1 MDLLFLHSDFVDS
14 DLMIELAFQ
23 IIMLTFTCNA
33 DSLTPHF
40 HIVKLGFTRVF
51 IFPYFCSKI
60 DCGYSL
66 EP

>member
-14 DLMIELAFQ
+14 DLMIKLASH
-23 IIMLTFTCNA
+23 IIMLTFRCNV

-51 IFPYFCSKI
+51 FF
-60 DCGYSL
+60 SL
-66 EP
+66 LLL